1 MKRWKTAAVAALI
14 AAVAAAAP
22 VMAAVPQAQTET
34 KQDAA
39 AGQQSGPAY
48 VFQYGENSYAVGMD
62 AQEAMKTLGEEKS
75 ARDVNTCANGYI
87 NKAYTYGE
95 AYKDFEVYVEQDESG
110 KDRIASITLLTAN
123 VATAEGLKVGDEEA
137 RIAALYPAATKGLA
151 SYKVQDGAQELY
163 IRVSKGAVSYIS
175 YTQAK

>member
-34 KQDAA
+34 KQTAE
-39 AGQQSGPAY
+39 AGQQGGPAY

-62 AQEAMKTLGEEKS
+62 AQEAMKTLGKEKS

-95 AYKDFEVYVEQDESG
+95 TFYKNHPEAVY
-110 KDRIASITLLTAN
+110 
-123 VATAEGLKVGDEEA
+123 
-137 RIAALYPAATKGLA
+137 
-151 SYKVQDGAQELY
+151 
-163 IRVSKGAVSYIS
+163 
-175 YTQAK
+175 

>member
-14 AAVAAAAP
+14 AAVAATAP

-62 AQEAMKTLGEEKS
+62 AQEAMKTLGKEKS

-95 AYKDFEVYVEQDESG
+95 TRDFEVLIEETEDGREVISN
-110 KDRIASITLLTAN
+110 ITLLTGK
-123 VATAEGLKVGDEEA
+123 VATEAGLKVGDAESE
-137 RIAALYPAATKGLA
+137 ILKVYPGAKKGLA
-151 SYKVQDGAQELY
+151 SYTVLLGDSSLY
-163 IRVSKGAVSYIS
+163 IRTSGGKISFIS
-175 YTQAK
+175 YL

>member
-22 VMAAVPQAQTET
+22 VMAAVPQAQAET
-34 KQDAA
+34 KQAAA
-39 AGQQSGPAY
+39 AGEQGGSAY

-62 AQEAMKTLGEEKS
+62 AQEAMKTLGKEKS

-95 AYKDFEVYVEQDESG
+95 ADKDFEVYVEQDESG

-123 VATAEGLKVGDEEA
+123 VATAEGLKVGDGEA